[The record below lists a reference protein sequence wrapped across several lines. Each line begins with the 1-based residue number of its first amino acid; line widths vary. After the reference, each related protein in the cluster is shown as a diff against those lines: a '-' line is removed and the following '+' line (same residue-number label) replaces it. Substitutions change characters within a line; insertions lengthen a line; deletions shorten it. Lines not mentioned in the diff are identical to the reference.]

1 MRRNSAE
8 VADVKVIAHPAS
20 ALVPEPSPA
29 DPPNSRILVIDD
41 AQAIHDDFRKIL
53 VEDDE
58 PVRSLT
64 RRLLENFGYRVREA
78 ASGREARAKWKGE
91 SAETDL
97 LLSDILMPQ
106 GVSGLDLAAR
116 LRAQRPALKVVFM
129 SGCPAEAAGK
139 DTTVFRQPR
148 TRFLQKTSPWR
159 DLLRAVR
166 QCLDEE

>member
-20 ALVPEPSPA
+20 DLVPEPSPA

-41 AQAIHDDFRKIL
+41 AQAIHDGFCKIL

-64 RRLLENFGYRVREA
+64 RRLLENFGY
-78 ASGREARAKWKGE
+78 
-91 SAETDL
+91 
-97 LLSDILMPQ
+97 
-106 GVSGLDLAAR
+106 
-116 LRAQRPALKVVFM
+116 
-129 SGCPAEAAGK
+129 PAEAADK
-139 DTTVFRQPR
+139 DPAVFCKPR
-148 TRFLQKTSPWR
+148 TCFLEKPSPWR
-159 DLLRAVR
+159 DLLRTVR